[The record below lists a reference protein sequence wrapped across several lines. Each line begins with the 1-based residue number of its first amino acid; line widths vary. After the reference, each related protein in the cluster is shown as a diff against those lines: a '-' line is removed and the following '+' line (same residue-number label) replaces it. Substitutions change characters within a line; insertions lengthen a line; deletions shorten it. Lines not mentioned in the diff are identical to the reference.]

1 MTKEM
6 MRLLLLQVAG
16 FASVF
21 GTFSPRIRAAVAFLV
36 AVCQPEVFDLLWN
49 AVSPHAT
56 IQTVIRRYKLFQ
68 TPPAGEADQDPFAW
82 VDHTSGGVNNPVG
95 NTPAVTEQAQGGPK
109 PGKGGT

>member
-16 FASVF
+16 LAGLF
-21 GTFSPRIRAAVAFLV
+21 GAFSPRIKAAVSFLV
-36 AVCQPEVFDLLWN
+36 AVCQPEIFDLLWN
-49 AVSPHAT
+49 AVSTHP
-56 IQTVIRRYKLFQ
+56 TVQAALSRKLFSAG
-68 TPPAGEADQDPFAW
+68 PAGEADQDPFAW

-109 PGKGGT
+109 QGQGGK

>member
-16 FASVF
+16 LAGLF
-21 GTFSPRIRAAVAFLV
+21 GAFSPRIKAAVSFLV
-36 AVCQPEVFDLLWN
+36 AVCQPEIFDLLWN
-49 AVSPHAT
+49 A
-56 IQTVIRRYKLFQ
+56 
-68 TPPAGEADQDPFAW
+68 
-82 VDHTSGGVNNPVG
+82 DHTSGGVNNPVG